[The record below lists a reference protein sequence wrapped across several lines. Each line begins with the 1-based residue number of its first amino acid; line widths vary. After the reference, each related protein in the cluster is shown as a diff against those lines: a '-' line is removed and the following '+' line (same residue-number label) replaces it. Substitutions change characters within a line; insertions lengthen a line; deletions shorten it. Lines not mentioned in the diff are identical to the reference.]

1 MQKKDLRT
9 RVTTGTYTLPAMTA
23 LTAVLWVAPDAGSWR
38 LWAGLVT
45 AAWTAFQLI
54 ELNNRCTL
62 LRVRSRMVS
71 VTFLGLLLV
80 LPAAHGFT
88 PQSLVPLCVAAS
100 FRPLFGAYQK
110 AEAQHHVFQA
120 FLLVSLGSLL
130 FPPLLL
136 LLPCYCLSLAVHL
149 RALTG
154 RTLAAGVLGAALPYW
169 LGAAWAMWRGDLG
182 ARAAEW
188 AAAFRF
194 APPGDG
200 GLGEALA
207 ALGPARQAAGAF
219 MLALALMAT
228 VHFLRTAYNDKIR
241 TRMFFYTFIV
251 SEVAVAAGLVVRP
264 QDFDTL
270 APVLAVCAAPLAG
283 HYFTLA
289 RGRGMNVWFVL
300 WCLLCAALCAF
311 TYACTWM
318 PSLIS

>member
-38 LWAGLVT
+38 LWAGLIA

-136 LLPCYCLSLAVHL
+136 LLLRKGDKVLHGIFIALDGVTALRVHAQILLSGKHRLMEL
-149 RALTG
+149 R
-154 RTLAAGVLGAALPYW
+154 
-169 LGAAWAMWRGDLG
+169 
-182 ARAAEW
+182 
-188 AAAFRF
+188 
-194 APPGDG
+194 
-200 GLGEALA
+200 
-207 ALGPARQAAGAF
+207 
-219 MLALALMAT
+219 
-228 VHFLRTAYNDKIR
+228 
-241 TRMFFYTFIV
+241 
-251 SEVAVAAGLVVRP
+251 
-264 QDFDTL
+264 
-270 APVLAVCAAPLAG
+270 
-283 HYFTLA
+283 
-289 RGRGMNVWFVL
+289 
-300 WCLLCAALCAF
+300 
-311 TYACTWM
+311 
-318 PSLIS
+318 LIHRSRSKHA

>member
-38 LWAGLVT
+38 LWAGLVA

-120 FLLVSLGSLL
+120 FLLIQAQLFQFVICLFNIFVFLCHILELL
-130 FPPLLL
+130 SGLPTQEAHPPDYTFLVLIL
-136 LLPCYCLSLAVHL
+136 FRKFFYCF
-149 RALTG
+149 
-154 RTLAAGVLGAALPYW
+154 LPY
-169 LGAAWAMWRGDLG
+169 LITFHKKTPFPRL
-182 ARAAEW
+182 
-188 AAAFRF
+188 FF
-194 APPGDG
+194 
-200 GLGEALA
+200 
-207 ALGPARQAAGAF
+207 PAVIFPNFERYPF
-219 MLALALMAT
+219 
-228 VHFLRTAYNDKIR
+228 
-241 TRMFFYTFIV
+241 
-251 SEVAVAAGLVVRP
+251 SP
-264 QDFDTL
+264 
-270 APVLAVCAAPLAG
+270 
-283 HYFTLA
+283 
-289 RGRGMNVWFVL
+289 
-300 WCLLCAALCAF
+300 
-311 TYACTWM
+311 
-318 PSLIS
+318 